1 MLRKIAHQGKLMIQ
15 IMREFESHEL
25 ISAVEQFVRSNLMDI
40 DCSHDWNHICRVRS
54 NVHKILKAEQEAGR
68 FLEADPL
75 VLEVSALMHDVGD
88 FKYTK
93 DHTAGPRIVREF
105 LNLKMLSSRTSQIEL
120 INAEQIEKICQ
131 IVSNI
136 SFRHE
141 LANNEMYIELPE
153 ELLIVQDADR
163 LDAIGAIGIAR
174 CFAYCGATKRPF
186 YNETTDKIRV
196 EALTAEMYN
205 LQTLAGG
212 KTATALGHFDEK
224 LFKLKDIMK
233 TETGRELAAKR
244 HNFMLEFVAIMR
256 SECDL

>member
-1 MLRKIAHQGKLMIQ
+1 MQ
-15 IMREFESHEL
+15 ITREFKCHEL
-25 ISAVEQFVRSNLMDI
+25 ISAVEKYVRSDLMDI

-54 NVHKILKAEQEAGR
+54 NVHKILKAEQGAGR
-68 FLEADPL
+68 FLTADPL

-93 DHTAGPRIVREF
+93 DHTAGPRMVREF
-105 LNLKMLSSRTSQIEL
+105 LNLQMLSSGSSQIEI

-131 IVSNI
+131 IIDNI

-141 LANNEMYIELPE
+141 LERKEMFNELPE

-186 YNETTDKIRV
+186 YNETTDKIED
-196 EALTAEMYN
+196 EALTAQSYN
-205 LQTLAGG
+205 LQTLIGG
-212 KTATALGHFDEK
+212 KTATALGHFNEK
-224 LFKLKDIMK
+224 LFKLKDMMK
-233 TETGRELAAKR
+233 TETGREFAAKR
-244 HNFMLEFVAIMR
+244 HNFMVKFVENMR